1 MRGSLGDRKMT
12 VIVRTI
18 LSAFSGTNEECDSQ
32 LPVLMVTVVGL
43 LLSICLVLVNGAPP
57 FAEF

>member
-1 MRGSLGDRKMT
+1 MT